1 MRFFFILTFL
11 VFILSNCSENNIFNS
26 KNVSS
31 VSYPYGVPTP
41 VGTARYKT
49 IDMNFK
55 DGISFKVTF
64 NLSGTNIKQIIKEK
78 NLSTKSVFEVT
89 EIKEINFKFFQNNN
103 LSDSFSIPKNE
114 FLEGDKI
121 KVMKPIIINF
131 KNLENGSKY
140 RLDYEVLALDGDK
153 EKVISDPSNE
163 SYSFIA
169 DKSKKDEQ
177 QDISFVKNLKIIKCD
192 ITENCII
199 ERENQILK
207 TTGSNKKKYI
217 SNSKYLNDGSSL
229 IDETYPDN
237 SEVAINQ
244 EFTKTWVLQNTGD
257 VVWENRYL
265 VNIDEETK
273 DDLGYLKPKLKK
285 IPIPKVNV
293 GETVEISVDL
303 TAPKIEGTMRSTWK
317 MFDDKGDFTFPNAQ
331 GIYCQVRVIRP
342 L

>member
-163 SYSFIA
+163 SYS
-169 DKSKKDEQ
+169 
-177 QDISFVKNLKIIKCD
+177 LYCGII
-192 ITENCII
+192 
-199 ERENQILK
+199 
-207 TTGSNKKKYI
+207 
-217 SNSKYLNDGSSL
+217 
-229 IDETYPDN
+229 
-237 SEVAINQ
+237 
-244 EFTKTWVLQNTGD
+244 
-257 VVWENRYL
+257 
-265 VNIDEETK
+265 
-273 DDLGYLKPKLKK
+273 
-285 IPIPKVNV
+285 
-293 GETVEISVDL
+293 
-303 TAPKIEGTMRSTWK
+303 
-317 MFDDKGDFTFPNAQ
+317 
-331 GIYCQVRVIRP
+331 
-342 L
+342 